1 MKELKLRVLQHEMY
15 SMIVLCDTHVN
26 HMLCNYELRE
36 IVVYLNIDSD
46 EF

>member
-26 HMLCNYELRE
+26 YILHDCDLRE
-36 IVVYLNIDSD
+36 IVVYLKIDSD
-46 EF
+46 RF